1 MADKVISVKLRTR
14 YDTTANWISNN
25 PVLLS
30 GELGIESDTLKM
42 KIGNGSTVWN
52 SLPYLLNGDAFQAAT
67 TITVNTGV
75 SPALGTVSNNTEY
88 RCTNTSLSTAPSMTI
103 ASIASTETEL
113 VFSVIFKAPNT
124 TTPAI
129 TNNSGKT
136 IKYKGD
142 NVSGGTFAPVT
153 GTVYRMSF
161 VFDGIYLN
169 CYITGTIE

>member
-1 MADKVISVKLRTR
+1 MADKVINVKLRTR
-14 YDTTANWISNN
+14 YDTVANWTSNN

-30 GELGIESDTLKM
+30 GELGIESNTLKM
-42 KIGNGSTVWN
+42 KVGNGSAVWN

-67 TITVNTGV
+67 TITVNTDA
-75 SPALGTVSNNTEY
+75 SPTLGIMANNTEY
-88 RCTNTSLSTAPSMTI
+88 RCTNTAPSTVPSMTI
-103 ASIASTETEL
+103 ASIASTGTEL

-124 TTPAI
+124 TAPVI

-142 NVSGGTFAPVT
+142 DVSGGTFTPVT

-169 CYITGTIE
+169 CYITGTS

>member
-14 YDTTANWISNN
+14 YDTAANWATNN
-25 PVLLS
+25 PTLLS

-42 KIGNGSTVWN
+42 KVGNGSTVWD

-67 TITVNTGV
+67 TITVNTGA
-75 SPALGTVSNNTEY
+75 SPALGTMANNTEH
-88 RCTNTSLSTAPSMTI
+88 RCTNISPSTAPSMTI
-103 ASIASTETEL
+103 ASIASAGTEL
-113 VFSVIFKAPNT
+113 VFSVVFKSPNT
-124 TTPAI
+124 TAPVI

-142 NVSGGTFAPVT
+142 DVSGGTFTPVA

-169 CYITGTIE
+169 SYITGTT

>member
-1 MADKVISVKLRTR
+1 MEDKVISVKLRTQ
-14 YDTTANWISNN
+14 YDTAANWASNN

-30 GELGIESDTLKM
+30 GELGVESDTLKM
-42 KIGNGSTVWN
+42 KVGNGSTVWN
-52 SLPYLLNGDAFQAAT
+52 SLPYLLSGDAFQAAT
-67 TITVNTGV
+67 TITVITSA

-88 RCTNTSLSTAPSMTI
+88 RCTNTSLSAAPSMTI
-103 ASIASTETEL
+103 ASVASTGAEL

-124 TTPAI
+124 TASVI

-136 IKYKGD
+136 VKYKGD
-142 NVSGGTFAPVT
+142 DVSGGAFTPAT

-169 CYITGTIE
+169 CYITGTS